1 MEASTTRKKFRP
13 GEMAPITGV
22 YLVTHSVHHR
32 ESHEVVIIRGEPL
45 PACRECK
52 LNVGFEILRPIS
64 HITHDWDFSG
74 PHTLT
79 VRPNQDDFKDTRMFR
94 RVNIQWPVTVELS
107 DSSNDLGVVQGH
119 SIDLSAGGMGAV
131 IRGKLP
137 SRYKTGPVKILVDT
151 GEESLTFS
159 AQFRYQ
165 TGLRYGFEFASVNSG
180 EKEALRRLMESQFQ
194 KVPDILC

>member
-1 MEASTTRKKFRP
+1 
-13 GEMAPITGV
+13 MAPITGV
-22 YLVTHSVHHR
+22 YLVTHSVRHR

-45 PACRECK
+45 PACRACK
-52 LNVGFEILRPIS
+52 LNVAYEIVRPIS

-74 PHTLT
+74 PHNLT
-79 VRPNQDDFKDTRMFR
+79 VRPTQDDFKDTRMFR
-94 RVNIQWPVTVELS
+94 RVNVQWPVTVELTS
-107 DSSNDLGVVQGH
+107 PSNDLGVVQGQ

-137 SRYKTGPVKILVDT
+137 SRYKTGLVKILVDT

-159 AQFRYQ
+159 AHFRYQ
-165 TGLRYGFEFASVNSG
+165 AGLRYGFEFASVGFG
-180 EKEALRRLMESQFQ
+180 EKEVLRRLMESQFQ

>member
-1 MEASTTRKKFRP
+1 
-13 GEMAPITGV
+13 MAPITGV
-22 YLVTHSVHHR
+22 YLVTHSLRHR

-74 PHTLT
+74 PHNLT
-79 VRPNQDDFKDTRMFR
+79 VRPSQDDFKDTRMFR
-94 RVNIQWPVTVELS
+94 RVNVRWPVTVEVS
-107 DSSNDLGVVQGH
+107 DSSTAGSIHGH

-137 SRYKTGPVKILVDT
+137 PQYKTGVVKILMDT
-151 GEESLTFS
+151 GEDSLTFS
-159 AQFRYQ
+159 ANFRYQ
-165 TGLRYGFEFASVNSG
+165 AGLRCGFEFANVNSP
-180 EKEALRRLMESQFQ
+180 EKEVIRRLMESQLQ
-194 KVPDILC
+194 KAPDILC